1 MRRRRRRRGFSRD
14 PSRVA
19 PWWWA
24 TAVSSSDPASSSAGG
39 VEHVHGQDSTGSR
52 SPPTGALYF
61 PSTNKTP
68 KGHPRMETR
77 IGAVA
82 PDFTLAAH
90 NTDQKISLANYR
102 GRPVVVAFMPFAF
115 TGG

>member
-1 MRRRRRRRGFSRD
+1 MGLAF
-14 PSRVA
+14 
-19 PWWWA
+19 
-24 TAVSSSDPASSSAGG
+24 PAILT
-39 VEHVHGQDSTGSR
+39 VHQH
-52 SPPTGALYF
+52 
-61 PSTNKTP
+61 TP
-68 KGHPRMETR
+68 EKPMETK

-102 GRPVVVAFMPFAF
+102 GRLVVVAFMPFAF